1 MLRTAARRLSRS
13 GASRALDVTIR
24 HARCSSAIAISATRG
39 CEPAGRIFAPR
50 SHLATR
56 GFAADAGGKSDGS
69 GQNVGSDSS
78 DEEEET
84 KEERMRRRKAED
96 DEFAAIMS
104 QKLLNAAMKHVKTHG
119 FTDQAIQAGAVEMG
133 LSAAAAGIV
142 KRGAGSLVEHFVD
155 ECDSRLSLKI
165 ATHGEQELED
175 LIFPKDKM
183 AKVVGW
189 RLDMLK
195 EHVEAWPAA
204 LAVMGKPENMPT
216 TLRQRAM
223 LADELVNASGPVAM
237 NLQGAKAALLL
248 PAGMASAA
256 GFYGD
261 RAAATALYAACEL
274 FLVSDTSPGFT
285 DTDAFVKKRVHE
297 MFDLA
302 SGVEAAGGFAVRN
315 VRNALNA
322 DALPPFVTAELA
334 KAVGGLGKV
343 FGFTGFTPPPPPAG
357 DDKKKDDGQ

>member
-39 CEPAGRIFAPR
+39 CEPAGRTFAPR

-195 EHVEAWPAA
+195 EHVERWPAA

-237 NLQGAKAALLL
+237 NLQGAKAASLL
-248 PAGMASAA
+248 ARGDGERR
-256 GFYGD
+256 GFLRRQSRGD
-261 RAAATALYAACEL
+261 
-274 FLVSDTSPGFT
+274 G
-285 DTDAFVKKRVHE
+285 
-297 MFDLA
+297 
-302 SGVEAAGGFAVRN
+302 AVRR
-315 VRNALNA
+315 VRT
-322 DALPPFVTAELA
+322 LPRLGHLP
-334 KAVGGLGKV
+334 GLHRHGRV
-343 FGFTGFTPPPPPAG
+343 RQGTGTRDVRSRVRG
-357 DDKKKDDGQ
+357 